1 MATPRQQFLADLKL
15 LGHRLRVGMAI
26 LQPITEKELSAARQA
41 LRRQWERKQ
50 LQAQRR
56 AKTKAALQTKP
67 APAPAVPSQ
76 QTPPPQTKRTRYHH

>member
-26 LQPITEKELSAARQA
+26 VQPITEKELSAARQA
-41 LRRQWERKQ
+41 LRRQWEKKQ
-50 LQAQRR
+50 GQAQRR
-56 AKTKAALQTKP
+56 AKVKTAPQAQAAPPP
-67 APAPAVPSQ
+67 ASTAQ